1 VTETTGLRPII
12 FGEVLF
18 DSFPDGASVL
28 GGAPF
33 NVAWHLRGFGQD
45 PLLVSRVGNDPQ
57 GRAIRDAMLAWGM
70 DTSGLQLDSAHPTGR
85 VEITLE
91 DGEPSYDIVPEQA
104 YDHVDTAL
112 LPHTGNRYLLYHG
125 SLALRG
131 ATSRQACEQLRGAAT
146 ARFVDIN
153 LRAPWWQS
161 RDVEALLHG
170 ASWLKLNQH
179 ELADLGHQDPR
190 SAMAEWDVR
199 SLILTRGGDGAE
211 WYGPDGGQWA
221 VTPDRSIV
229 PVDAVGAGDA
239 FASVLLLAQLLG
251 WEPQQAML
259 RAQNFASR
267 VLGARGALLR
277 EASAYAETREAW
289 GI

>member
-1 VTETTGLRPII
+1 MPETTSLRPII

-18 DSFPDGASVL
+18 ASCPDGASVL

-33 NVAWHLRGFGQD
+33 NVAWHLRGFGQE

-57 GRAIRDAMLAWGM
+57 GRSIRDAMLAWGM

-85 VEITLE
+85 VEISLQ
-91 DGEPSYDIVPEQA
+91 DGEPSYDILPEQA
-104 YDHVDTAL
+104 YDYVEAAL
-112 LPHTGNRYLLYHG
+112 VPRPGDRYLLYHG

-131 ATSRQACEQLRGAAT
+131 ATSRKAWDQLRHAAT

-161 RDVEALLHG
+161 RDVEEVLRG
-170 ASWLKLNQH
+170 ARWLKLNQH
-179 ELADLGHQDPR
+179 ELADLGQQEPR
-190 SAMAEWDVR
+190 RAMAAWDIE
-199 SLILTRGGDGAE
+199 SLVLTRGGEGAE
-211 WYGPDGGQWA
+211 WHDRDGGHWSI
-221 VTPDRSIV
+221 TPDRGIR

-239 FASVLLLAQLLG
+239 FASVLLLGQLLG
-251 WEPQQAML
+251 WEPPQTMA
-259 RAQNFASR
+259 RAQHFASL
-267 VLGARGALLR
+267 VLGVRGALLR
-277 EASAYAETREAW
+277 ETDAYSELRAAW